1 MSDFTL
7 DDQFEQPQAAK
18 FAGKHTIVMIGDR
31 KGADLMRVWEEKF
44 TKEFGS
50 KVQIVRVAYFKG
62 MPFFVPRGLG
72 RNEIKEKFPKSSVLC
87 DWDGSAGAQ
96 FGYSSG
102 AQMYY
107 CDPNA
112 TIRATT
118 SGEWSPER
126 FQPFV
131 ESIKAF
137 FH

>member
-1 MSDFTL
+1 
-7 DDQFEQPQAAK
+7 
-18 FAGKHTIVMIGDR
+18 MIGDR

-62 MPFFVPRGLG
+62 MPFFVPRGLA
-72 RNEIKEKFPKSSVLC
+72 RNEIKGKYPQSSVLC
-87 DWDGSAGAQ
+87 DWDGSASAQ

-112 TIRATT
+112 TIRATV

-131 ESIKAF
+131 ESMKTF